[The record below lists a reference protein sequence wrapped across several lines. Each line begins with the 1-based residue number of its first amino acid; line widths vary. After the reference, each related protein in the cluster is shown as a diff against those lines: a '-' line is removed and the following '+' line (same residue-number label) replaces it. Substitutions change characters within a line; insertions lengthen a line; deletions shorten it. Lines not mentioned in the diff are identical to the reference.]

1 MSIGSR
7 VDAVKLYP
15 SGGLIC
21 QKVPVTDCLL
31 IPYAVR
37 QFMKDKPVCIKLN
50 DVHLFRVALAA
61 VLETQRKW
69 TP

>member
-1 MSIGSR
+1 MSIWSR

-15 SGGLIC
+15 SGGLIY
-21 QKVPVTDCLL
+21 QKVPITSCLL
-31 IPYAVR
+31 VPIAVR
-37 QFMKDKPVCIKLN
+37 QFMKDKAVCIKLS
-50 DVHLFRVALAA
+50 DLHLFRVALAA